1 MCGVVN
7 TRLSTAQPLCIGVIV
22 TDDSMSKSDAD
33 IDYLYDRAHKAGIG
47 VIEAD
52 EDIFLELVGKQYSD
66 GLSSAESR
74 RRAFVNWAEMK
85 RK

>member
-1 MCGVVN
+1 MN
-7 TRLSTAQPLCIGVIV
+7 TRLSTAQASCIGVIV
-22 TDDSMSKSDAD
+22 TDDSMSKSEAD
-33 IDYLYDRAHKAGIG
+33 IDYLYDRAHKAGIS

-74 RRAFVNWAEMK
+74 RRAFVNWVEMK